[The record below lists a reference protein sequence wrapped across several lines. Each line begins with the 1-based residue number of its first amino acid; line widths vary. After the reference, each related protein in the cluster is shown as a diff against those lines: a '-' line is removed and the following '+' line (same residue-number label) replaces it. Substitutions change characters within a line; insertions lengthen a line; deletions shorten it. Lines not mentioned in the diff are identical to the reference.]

1 MKLGSLF
8 LLFVILLSL
17 TPFLSIAYTHQ
28 ASSGE
33 KQLIPVFPI
42 FNITSTFLNGYVD
55 PTYYS
60 FEAYQIKPPNVTPVE
75 VKVASNVIFNN
86 TGLRPINETVYIPP
100 GNYSMILMNVSIWET
115 NGTQYDRAAYIFVNG
130 VPVFWGSTQE
140 LDNSTAEADLTL
152 FENLL
157 QGNVTFQLVI
167 TNYYDAKIGI
177 TGIYHMNVTLYLYPG
192 PKPQGLPNEF
202 IPLFLS
208 NYGYSYVILNPIQ
221 PSISCP
227 LTIPNGTYK
236 MEMLL
241 YEEGGGL
248 DEFWYANEPATRSI
262 LIYYNNSLVGIVNP
276 YETIYTG
283 GIDLFWWK
291 PLTSINTLS
300 FHSPYLID
308 LTPMLALG
316 NHADITVCVTNL
328 ETAYQI
334 TGSPYF
340 DWDIAGVLLLWV
352 NQSNPLIGGKLLT
365 AYSRYLDSTPL
376 FFTGFSAIYYQ
387 ETGNYLLNYSALL
400 YFEHGK
406 EYSDVVQGGKF
417 VAYQTFN
424 SIYEKAYLDENF
436 YEIAVEKGSLY
447 NSSLSIK
454 GNYPILLQIGA
465 FATPISNPHVI
476 PYNLS
481 YIQNGTLSLGLF
493 YYYSY
498 TFNAYNN
505 TIYTLE
511 NETAVGGFSGIL
523 EIINKYG
530 GAVLVALTSN
540 NAITTKTLT
549 SLFLINGKGYEETF
563 YGEGLQNSTTK
574 LQGYWVKI
582 SEKFSQVG

>member
-1 MKLGSLF
+1 
-8 LLFVILLSL
+8 
-17 TPFLSIAYTHQ
+17 
-28 ASSGE
+28 
-33 KQLIPVFPI
+33 
-42 FNITSTFLNGYVD
+42 
-55 PTYYS
+55 
-60 FEAYQIKPPNVTPVE
+60 
-75 VKVASNVIFNN
+75 
-86 TGLRPINETVYIPP
+86 
-100 GNYSMILMNVSIWET
+100 MNVSIWET

-208 NYGYSYVILNPIQ
+208 NYGYSYVILNSIQ

-262 LIYYNNSLVGIVNP
+262 LIFYNNSLVGIVNP

-316 NHADITVCVTNL
+316 NHADITVCVT
-328 ETAYQI
+328 
-334 TGSPYF
+334 
-340 DWDIAGVLLLWV
+340 
-352 NQSNPLIGGKLLT
+352 K
-365 AYSRYLDSTPL
+365 
-376 FFTGFSAIYYQ
+376 
-387 ETGNYLLNYSALL
+387 
-400 YFEHGK
+400 
-406 EYSDVVQGGKF
+406 
-417 VAYQTFN
+417 
-424 SIYEKAYLDENF
+424 
-436 YEIAVEKGSLY
+436 
-447 NSSLSIK
+447 
-454 GNYPILLQIGA
+454 
-465 FATPISNPHVI
+465 
-476 PYNLS
+476 
-481 YIQNGTLSLGLF
+481 
-493 YYYSY
+493 
-498 TFNAYNN
+498 
-505 TIYTLE
+505 
-511 NETAVGGFSGIL
+511 
-523 EIINKYG
+523 
-530 GAVLVALTSN
+530 
-540 NAITTKTLT
+540 
-549 SLFLINGKGYEETF
+549 
-563 YGEGLQNSTTK
+563 
-574 LQGYWVKI
+574 
-582 SEKFSQVG
+582 